1 MTVLIILA
9 VAWAAGIS
17 THVVILNAD
26 LVRME
31 REIKEHE
38 RAIATG
44 RHINYEEYR
53 W

>member
-9 VAWAAGIS
+9 GAWAAGIS

-31 REIKEHE
+31 RELREHE

-44 RHINYEEYR
+44 RHINYEEYK